1 MMSIRNISRVALV
14 LLLPLLLGW
23 STDASAAM
31 RTILKFEKAPTGGT
45 VKVEWR
51 GSEKDSWKE
60 KQPGEDVLTAVELKI
75 TATATSGKEFE
86 SLLVN
91 GKDVTNK
98 VTTTGAETVYEC
110 KATGEKGKDEGG
122 KGVMTIVVAFKTPG
136 QVNKH
141 KLTFTNPEGATVK
154 VTVDGQDKPSDS
166 EIEAG
171 KDLVISVK
179 VTDVTE
185 QVKSVQ
191 LNGTDVAKD
200 GDNWKAKMPNAAATL
215 VVTLEEKPA
224 AQSMIMLD
232 VPEGVELKIED
243 VSEAT
248 PKPVIPNQTKVMEG
262 TALEIT
268 VTKKTEG
275 KLIDKVLFD
284 NEELEEE
291 GGKYKA
297 DMEDHDVTIKV
308 TLKQDP
314 AAPKYAFTFAG
325 TADFDV
331 TAKKGAETL
340 TSPAQVAVGED
351 VTLTITLKAGVTKS
365 IKSVKVGDVVA
376 KKGTAANEWMFTMP
390 SKAAE
395 LAVELVEAAKM
406 HKVTFANGE
415 GYTIGVTNISGG
427 AQSINTGDKVAEGT
441 ELLAEITVTDP
452 KKEVKVVKANTT
464 DATKGA
470 DANHWTFTMGSEDIM
485 LTVELQNKPEPA
497 KHKLT
502 IAAVEGATV
511 TVTVDGNKVESEQEV
526 EEGKKLVVSVE
537 VTATDKEVESVKL
550 NTTLATKN
558 GETYEVEMPKAAAT
572 LTVTLKEK
580 AAPQPGE
587 GNVLTIVANGTTV
600 KVMNGTTEVKSGDKV
615 AKDVKLTVEV
625 SNIPADKEIEKVT
638 LNEVEMTLVEGKYEG
653 NMPDAAATLKV
664 VLKEKAAPQPGEG
677 NLIKVTANGATV
689 KIMAGTTEVK
699 ADTKVKAGI
708 DLVITVTAPAGK
720 VIDNVSF
727 NNTVV
732 KPEADKSYKV
742 KMSATEAT
750 LVVNLKKAAAVEDA
764 VLAGVVAYPNPMVR
778 ELVVSNLAEV
788 ENVALVNAQGVV
800 VRAVK
805 PNGASELRLAVED
818 LSAGVYMLVVERN
831 GARKA
836 IRIVK

>member
-1 MMSIRNISRVALV
+1 MSLRNISRVALV

-23 STDASAAM
+23 STDASAGM
-31 RTILKFEKAPTGGT
+31 RKKLNFVKNPDGGT
-45 VKVEWR
+45 VKVEFNSNGTWQ
-51 GSEKDSWKE
+51 EKN
-60 KQPGEDVLTAVELKI
+60 PGEDVLNGVQLKI
-75 TATATSGKEFE
+75 TATPNSGKEFE
-86 SLLVN
+86 SMLVN

-98 VTTTGAETVYEC
+98 VKTEGTASVYNC
-110 KATGEKGKDEGG
+110 YAAGESGTD
-122 KGVMTIVVAFKTPG
+122 VMNIVVAFKTPG

-179 VTDVTE
+179 VTDDTQ
-185 QVKSVQ
+185 QVKSVK
-191 LNGTDVAKD
+191 LNTTEVAKD
-200 GDNWKAKMPNAAATL
+200 GDNWKAKMPNEAATL

-232 VPEGVELKIED
+232 IPEGVELKIED

-268 VTKKTEG
+268 VTKKPEG

-291 GGKYKA
+291 GGKYKT
-297 DMEDHDVTIKV
+297 DMEAHDVTIKV

-331 TAKKGAETL
+331 TAKKGTETL
-340 TSPAQVAVGED
+340 TSPAQVAAGED

-390 SKAAE
+390 GKAAE
-395 LAVELVEAAKM
+395 LAVELVEAEKT
-406 HKVTFANGE
+406 HKVTFADGE

-441 ELLAEITVTDP
+441 ELLAEITVTNP

-470 DANHWTFTMGSEDIM
+470 DANHWTFTMGTEDIT
-485 LTVELQNKPEPA
+485 LTVELQ
-497 KHKLT
+497 
-502 IAAVEGATV
+502 
-511 TVTVDGNKVESEQEV
+511 
-526 EEGKKLVVSVE
+526 
-537 VTATDKEVESVKL
+537 DK
-550 NTTLATKN
+550 TT
-558 GETYEVEMPKAAAT
+558 
-572 LTVTLKEK
+572 
-580 AAPQPGE
+580 PQPGE
-587 GNVLTIVANGTTV
+587 GNVLTIEANGTTV
-600 KVMNGTTEVKSGDKV
+600 KVMNGATEVKSGDKV

-625 SNIPADKEIEKVT
+625 SDVPADKEIEKVT
-638 LNEVEMTLVEGKYEG
+638 LNEAEMTLVEGKYEG

-664 VLKEKAAPQPGEG
+664 VLKEKGAPQPEEG

-699 ADTKVKAGI
+699 ADTKVKAGT

>member
-1 MMSIRNISRVALV
+1 
-14 LLLPLLLGW
+14 
-23 STDASAAM
+23 M

-171 KDLVISVK
+171 KDLVISVE
-179 VTDVTE
+179 VTDNTQ
-185 QVKSVQ
+185 QVKSVK
-191 LNGTDVAKD
+191 LNTTEVAKD
-200 GDNWKAKMPNAAATL
+200 GDNWKAKMPNEAATL

-268 VTKKTEG
+268 VTKKPEG

-331 TAKKGAETL
+331 TAKKGTETL

-390 SKAAE
+390 GKAAE
-395 LAVELVEAAKM
+395 LAVELVEAEKT
-406 HKVTFANGE
+406 HKVTFADGE

-441 ELLAEITVTDP
+441 ELLAEITVTNP

-470 DANHWTFTMGSEDIM
+470 DANHWTFTMGTEDIT
-485 LTVELQNKPEPA
+485 LTVELQ
-497 KHKLT
+497 
-502 IAAVEGATV
+502 
-511 TVTVDGNKVESEQEV
+511 
-526 EEGKKLVVSVE
+526 
-537 VTATDKEVESVKL
+537 DK
-550 NTTLATKN
+550 TT
-558 GETYEVEMPKAAAT
+558 
-572 LTVTLKEK
+572 
-580 AAPQPGE
+580 PQPSE

-600 KVMNGTTEVKSGDKV
+600 KVMNGATEIKSGDKV

-638 LNEVEMTLVEGKYEG
+638 LKEVEMTLVEGKYEG

-664 VLKEKAAPQPGEG
+664 VLKEKGAPQPEEG

-732 KPEADKSYKV
+732 KPEANKSYKV

-800 VRAVK
+800 VRTVK

-818 LSAGVYMLVVERN
+818 LPAGVYMLVVERN

>member
-1 MMSIRNISRVALV
+1 MSLRNISRVALV

-23 STDASAAM
+23 STDASAGM
-31 RTILKFEKAPTGGT
+31 RKKLNFVKNPDGGT
-45 VKVEWR
+45 VKVEFNSN
-51 GSEKDSWKE
+51 GTWKE
-60 KQPGEDVLTAVELKI
+60 KNPGEDVLNGAQLKI
-75 TATATSGKEFE
+75 TATPDSGKEFE
-86 SLLVN
+86 SMQVN

-98 VTTTGAETVYEC
+98 VKTEGTASVYNC
-110 KATGEKGKDEGG
+110 YAAGESGTD
-122 KGVMTIVVAFKTPG
+122 VMNIVVAFKTPG

-179 VTDVTE
+179 VTDNTQ
-185 QVKSVQ
+185 QVKSVK
-191 LNGTDVAKD
+191 LNATEVAKD
-200 GDNWKAKMPNAAATL
+200 GDNWKAKMPNEAATL

-232 VPEGVELKIED
+232 IPEGVELKIED

-268 VTKKTEG
+268 VTKKPEG

-291 GGKYKA
+291 GGKYKT
-297 DMEDHDVTIKV
+297 DMEDHNVTVKV

-331 TAKKGAETL
+331 TAKKGTEAL

-441 ELLAEITVTDP
+441 ELLAEIAVTDP

-470 DANHWTFTMGSEDIM
+470 DANHWTFTMGTEDIT
-485 LTVELQNKPEPA
+485 LTVELQ
-497 KHKLT
+497 
-502 IAAVEGATV
+502 
-511 TVTVDGNKVESEQEV
+511 
-526 EEGKKLVVSVE
+526 
-537 VTATDKEVESVKL
+537 DK
-550 NTTLATKN
+550 TT
-558 GETYEVEMPKAAAT
+558 
-572 LTVTLKEK
+572 
-580 AAPQPGE
+580 PQPSE

-600 KVMNGTTEVKSGDKV
+600 KVMNGATEIKSGDKV

-653 NMPDAAATLKV
+653 KMPDAAATLTV
-664 VLKEKAAPQPGEG
+664 ALKEKGAPQPEEG

-699 ADTKVKAGI
+699 ADTKVKAGT

-732 KPEADKSYKV
+732 KPEANKSYEV

-831 GARKA
+831 GVRKA

>member
-1 MMSIRNISRVALV
+1 MSLRNISRVALV

-23 STDASAAM
+23 STDASAGM
-31 RTILKFEKAPTGGT
+31 RKKLNFVKNPDGGT
-45 VKVEWR
+45 VKVEFNSNGTWQ
-51 GSEKDSWKE
+51 EKN
-60 KQPGEDVLTAVELKI
+60 PGEDVLNGVQLKI
-75 TATATSGKEFE
+75 TATPNSGKEFE
-86 SLLVN
+86 SMLVN

-98 VTTTGAETVYEC
+98 VKTEGTASVYNC
-110 KATGEKGKDEGG
+110 YAAGESGTD
-122 KGVMTIVVAFKTPG
+122 VMNIVVAFKTPG

-179 VTDVTE
+179 VTDDTQ
-185 QVKSVQ
+185 QVKSVK
-191 LNGTDVAKD
+191 LNTTEVAKD
-200 GDNWKAKMPNAAATL
+200 GDNWKAKMPNEAAML

-232 VPEGVELKIED
+232 IPEGVELKIED

-268 VTKKTEG
+268 VTKKPEG

-291 GGKYKA
+291 GGKYKT
-297 DMEDHDVTIKV
+297 DMEAHDVTIKV

-331 TAKKGAETL
+331 TAKKGTETL
-340 TSPAQVAVGED
+340 TSPAQVAAGED

-390 SKAAE
+390 GKAAE
-395 LAVELVEAAKM
+395 LAVELVEAEKT
-406 HKVTFANGE
+406 HKVTFADGE

-441 ELLAEITVTDP
+441 ELLAEITVTNP

-470 DANHWTFTMGSEDIM
+470 DANHWTFTMGTEDIT
-485 LTVELQNKPEPA
+485 LTVELQ
-497 KHKLT
+497 
-502 IAAVEGATV
+502 
-511 TVTVDGNKVESEQEV
+511 
-526 EEGKKLVVSVE
+526 
-537 VTATDKEVESVKL
+537 DK
-550 NTTLATKN
+550 TT
-558 GETYEVEMPKAAAT
+558 
-572 LTVTLKEK
+572 
-580 AAPQPGE
+580 PQPSE
-587 GNVLTIVANGTTV
+587 GNVLTIEANGTTV
-600 KVMNGTTEVKSGDKV
+600 KVMNGATEVKSGDKV
-615 AKDVKLTVEV
+615 AKDVKLMVEV

-664 VLKEKAAPQPGEG
+664 VLKEKGAPQPEEG

-699 ADTKVKAGI
+699 ADTKVKAGT

-750 LVVNLKKAAAVEDA
+750 LVVNLKKATAVEDA

-800 VRAVK
+800 VRTVK

-818 LSAGVYMLVVERN
+818 LPAGVYMLVVERS

>member
-1 MMSIRNISRVALV
+1 MSLRNISRVALV

-23 STDASAAM
+23 STDASAGM
-31 RTILKFEKAPTGGT
+31 RKKLNFVKNPDGGT
-45 VKVEWR
+45 VKVEFNSNGTWQ
-51 GSEKDSWKE
+51 EKN
-60 KQPGEDVLTAVELKI
+60 PGEDVLNGVQLKI
-75 TATATSGKEFE
+75 TATPNSGKEFE
-86 SLLVN
+86 SMLVN

-98 VTTTGAETVYEC
+98 VKTEGTASVYNC
-110 KATGEKGKDEGG
+110 YAAGESGTD
-122 KGVMTIVVAFKTPG
+122 VMNIVVAFKTPG

-141 KLTFTNPEGATVK
+141 KLTFTSPEGATVK

-171 KDLVISVK
+171 KDLVISVE
-179 VTDVTE
+179 VTDDTQ
-185 QVKSVQ
+185 QVKSVK
-191 LNGTDVAKD
+191 LNTTEVAKD
-200 GDNWKAKMPNAAATL
+200 GDNWKAKMPNEAATL

-268 VTKKTEG
+268 VTKKPEG

-291 GGKYKA
+291 GGKYKT
-297 DMEDHDVTIKV
+297 DMEAHDVTIKV

-331 TAKKGAETL
+331 TAKKGTEIL
-340 TSPAQVAVGED
+340 TSPAQVAAGED

-390 SKAAE
+390 GKAAE
-395 LAVELVEAAKM
+395 LAVELVEAEKT
-406 HKVTFANGE
+406 HKVTFADGE

-441 ELLAEITVTDP
+441 ELLAEITVTNP
-452 KKEVKVVKANTT
+452 NKEVKVVKANTI

-470 DANHWTFTMGSEDIM
+470 DANHWTFTMGTEDIT
-485 LTVELQNKPEPA
+485 LTVELQ
-497 KHKLT
+497 
-502 IAAVEGATV
+502 
-511 TVTVDGNKVESEQEV
+511 
-526 EEGKKLVVSVE
+526 
-537 VTATDKEVESVKL
+537 DK
-550 NTTLATKN
+550 TT
-558 GETYEVEMPKAAAT
+558 
-572 LTVTLKEK
+572 
-580 AAPQPGE
+580 PQPGE
-587 GNVLTIVANGTTV
+587 GNVLTIEANGTTV

-615 AKDVKLTVEV
+615 AKDAKLMVEV

-653 NMPDAAATLKV
+653 KMPDAAATLKV
-664 VLKEKAAPQPGEG
+664 VLKEKGAPQPEEG

-699 ADTKVKAGI
+699 ADTKVKAGT

-800 VRAVK
+800 VRTVK

>member
-14 LLLPLLLGW
+14 LLLPILLGW

-45 VKVEWR
+45 VKVEFNSN
-51 GSEKDSWKE
+51 GTWKE
-60 KQPGEDVLTAVELKI
+60 KNPGEDVLNGAQLKI
-75 TATATSGKEFE
+75 TATPDSGKEFE
-86 SLLVN
+86 SMQVN

-98 VTTTGAETVYEC
+98 VKTEGTASVYNC
-110 KATGEKGKDEGG
+110 YAAGESGTD
-122 KGVMTIVVAFKTPG
+122 VMNIVVAFKTPG

-179 VTDVTE
+179 VTDETQ
-185 QVKSVQ
+185 QVKSVK
-191 LNGTDVAKD
+191 LNTTEVAKD

-215 VVTLEEKPA
+215 VVTLEDKPA

-232 VPEGVELKIED
+232 IPEGVELKIED

-268 VTKKTEG
+268 VTKKPEG

-291 GGKYKA
+291 GGKYKT
-297 DMEDHDVTIKV
+297 DMEDHNVTIKV
-308 TLKQDP
+308 TLKQNP

-331 TAKKGAETL
+331 TAKKGTEAL

-351 VTLTITLKAGVTKS
+351 VTLTITLKVGVTKS

-390 SKAAE
+390 GKAAE
-395 LAVELVEAAKM
+395 LAVELVEAEKT
-406 HKVTFANGE
+406 HKVIFANGE
-415 GYTIGVTNISGG
+415 DYTIGVTNISGG

-464 DATKGA
+464 DATKGV
-470 DANHWTFTMGSEDIM
+470 DANHWTFTMGTEDIT
-485 LTVELQNKPEPA
+485 LTVELQ
-497 KHKLT
+497 
-502 IAAVEGATV
+502 
-511 TVTVDGNKVESEQEV
+511 
-526 EEGKKLVVSVE
+526 
-537 VTATDKEVESVKL
+537 DK
-550 NTTLATKN
+550 T
-558 GETYEVEMPKAAAT
+558 
-572 LTVTLKEK
+572 
-580 AAPQPGE
+580 APQPGE
-587 GNVLTIVANGTTV
+587 GNVLTIEANGTTV

-664 VLKEKAAPQPGEG
+664 VLKEKGAPQPGEG

-699 ADTKVKAGI
+699 ADTKVKAGT

-732 KPEADKSYKV
+732 KPEANKSYKV

-831 GARKA
+831 GVRKA

>member
-1 MMSIRNISRVALV
+1 MSLRNISRVALV

-23 STDASAAM
+23 STDASAGM
-31 RTILKFEKAPTGGT
+31 RKKLNFVKNPDGGT
-45 VKVEWR
+45 VKVEFNSN
-51 GSEKDSWKE
+51 GTWKE
-60 KQPGEDVLTAVELKI
+60 KNPGEDVLNGAQLKI
-75 TATATSGKEFE
+75 TATPDSGKEFE
-86 SLLVN
+86 SMQVN

-98 VTTTGAETVYEC
+98 VKTEGTASVYNC
-110 KATGEKGKDEGG
+110 YAAGESGTD
-122 KGVMTIVVAFKTPG
+122 VMNIVVAFKTPG

-179 VTDVTE
+179 VTDNTQ
-185 QVKSVQ
+185 QVKSVK
-191 LNGTDVAKD
+191 LNTTEVAKD
-200 GDNWKAKMPNAAATL
+200 GDNWKAKMPNEAATL

-232 VPEGVELKIED
+232 IPEGVELKIED

-268 VTKKTEG
+268 VTKKPEG

-331 TAKKGAETL
+331 TAKKGTETL

-351 VTLTITLKAGVTKS
+351 VTLTITLKVGVTKS

-390 SKAAE
+390 GKAAE
-395 LAVELVEAAKM
+395 LAVELVEAEK
-406 HKVTFANGE
+406 KVIFANGE
-415 GYTIGVTNISGG
+415 DYTIGVTNISGG
-427 AQSINTGDKVAEGT
+427 AQSINTGEKVAEGT
-441 ELLAEITVTDP
+441 ELLAEITVTNP

-470 DANHWTFTMGSEDIM
+470 DANHWTFTMGTEDIT
-485 LTVELQNKPEPA
+485 LTVELQ
-497 KHKLT
+497 
-502 IAAVEGATV
+502 
-511 TVTVDGNKVESEQEV
+511 
-526 EEGKKLVVSVE
+526 
-537 VTATDKEVESVKL
+537 DK
-550 NTTLATKN
+550 TT
-558 GETYEVEMPKAAAT
+558 
-572 LTVTLKEK
+572 
-580 AAPQPGE
+580 PQPSE

-600 KVMNGTTEVKSGDKV
+600 KVMNGATEIKSGDKV

-664 VLKEKAAPQPGEG
+664 VLKEKGAPQPEEG

-732 KPEADKSYKV
+732 KPEANKSYKV

-800 VRAVK
+800 VRTVK

-818 LSAGVYMLVVERN
+818 LPAGVYMLVVERN

>member
-171 KDLVISVK
+171 KDLVISVE
-179 VTDVTE
+179 VTDNTQ
-185 QVKSVQ
+185 QVKSVK
-191 LNGTDVAKD
+191 LNTTEVAKD
-200 GDNWKAKMPNAAATL
+200 GDNWKAKMPNEAATL

-268 VTKKTEG
+268 VTKKPEG

-331 TAKKGAETL
+331 TAKKGTETL

-390 SKAAE
+390 GKAAE
-395 LAVELVEAAKM
+395 LAVELVEAEKT
-406 HKVTFANGE
+406 HKVTFADGE
-415 GYTIGVTNISGG
+415 GYTIGVANISGG

-441 ELLAEITVTDP
+441 ELLAEITVTNP

-470 DANHWTFTMGSEDIM
+470 DANHWTFTMGTEDIT
-485 LTVELQNKPEPA
+485 LTVELQ
-497 KHKLT
+497 
-502 IAAVEGATV
+502 
-511 TVTVDGNKVESEQEV
+511 
-526 EEGKKLVVSVE
+526 
-537 VTATDKEVESVKL
+537 DK
-550 NTTLATKN
+550 TT
-558 GETYEVEMPKAAAT
+558 
-572 LTVTLKEK
+572 
-580 AAPQPGE
+580 PQPSE

-600 KVMNGTTEVKSGDKV
+600 KVMNGATEIKSGDKV

-664 VLKEKAAPQPGEG
+664 VLKEKGAPQPEEG

-699 ADTKVKAGI
+699 ADTKVKAGT

-732 KPEADKSYKV
+732 KPEANKSYKV

-800 VRAVK
+800 VRTVK

-818 LSAGVYMLVVERN
+818 LPAGVYMLVVERN

>member
-1 MMSIRNISRVALV
+1 MSLRNISRVALV

-23 STDASAAM
+23 STDASAGM
-31 RTILKFEKAPTGGT
+31 RKKLNFVKNPDGGT
-45 VKVEWR
+45 VKVEFNSNGTWQ
-51 GSEKDSWKE
+51 EKN
-60 KQPGEDVLTAVELKI
+60 PGEDVLNGVQLKI
-75 TATATSGKEFE
+75 TATPNSGKEFE
-86 SLLVN
+86 SMLVN

-98 VTTTGAETVYEC
+98 VKTEGTASVYNC
-110 KATGEKGKDEGG
+110 YAAGESGTD
-122 KGVMTIVVAFKTPG
+122 VMNIVVAFKTPG

-179 VTDVTE
+179 VTDDTQ
-185 QVKSVQ
+185 QVKSVK
-191 LNGTDVAKD
+191 LNTTEVAKD
-200 GDNWKAKMPNAAATL
+200 GDNWKAKMPNEAAML

-232 VPEGVELKIED
+232 IPEGVELKIED

-268 VTKKTEG
+268 VTKKPEG

-291 GGKYKA
+291 GGKYKT
-297 DMEDHDVTIKV
+297 DMEAHDVTIKV

-331 TAKKGAETL
+331 TAKKGTEIL
-340 TSPAQVAVGED
+340 TSPAQVAAGED

-390 SKAAE
+390 GKAAE
-395 LAVELVEAAKM
+395 LAVELVEAEKT
-406 HKVTFANGE
+406 HKVTFADGE

-441 ELLAEITVTDP
+441 ELLAEITVTNP
-452 KKEVKVVKANTT
+452 NKEVKVVKANTI

-470 DANHWTFTMGSEDIM
+470 DANHWTFTMGTEDIT
-485 LTVELQNKPEPA
+485 LTVELQ
-497 KHKLT
+497 
-502 IAAVEGATV
+502 
-511 TVTVDGNKVESEQEV
+511 
-526 EEGKKLVVSVE
+526 
-537 VTATDKEVESVKL
+537 DK
-550 NTTLATKN
+550 TT
-558 GETYEVEMPKAAAT
+558 
-572 LTVTLKEK
+572 
-580 AAPQPGE
+580 PQPGE

-600 KVMNGTTEVKSGDKV
+600 KVMNGATEIKSGDKV

-653 NMPDAAATLKV
+653 KMPDAAATLTV
-664 VLKEKAAPQPGEG
+664 ALKEKGAPQPEEG

-699 ADTKVKAGI
+699 ADTKVKAGT

-732 KPEADKSYKV
+732 KPEANKSYKV

-778 ELVVSNLAEV
+778 ELVVTNLAEV

-818 LSAGVYMLVVERN
+818 LPAGVYMLVVERS

>member
-171 KDLVISVK
+171 KDLVISVE
-179 VTDVTE
+179 VTDNTQ
-185 QVKSVQ
+185 QVKSVK
-191 LNGTDVAKD
+191 LNTTEVAKD
-200 GDNWKAKMPNAAATL
+200 GDNWKAKMPNEAATL

-268 VTKKTEG
+268 VTKKPEG

-331 TAKKGAETL
+331 TAKKGTETL

-390 SKAAE
+390 GKAAE

-441 ELLAEITVTDP
+441 ELLAEITVTDR

-470 DANHWTFTMGSEDIM
+470 DANHWTFTMGTEDIT
-485 LTVELQNKPEPA
+485 LTVELQ
-497 KHKLT
+497 
-502 IAAVEGATV
+502 
-511 TVTVDGNKVESEQEV
+511 
-526 EEGKKLVVSVE
+526 
-537 VTATDKEVESVKL
+537 DK
-550 NTTLATKN
+550 TT
-558 GETYEVEMPKAAAT
+558 
-572 LTVTLKEK
+572 
-580 AAPQPGE
+580 PQPGE

-600 KVMNGTTEVKSGDKV
+600 KVMNGATEVKSGDKV
-615 AKDVKLTVEV
+615 AKEAKLTVEV
-625 SNIPADKEIEKVT
+625 SNVPADKEIEKVT

-664 VLKEKAAPQPGEG
+664 VLKEKGAPQPEEG

-732 KPEADKSYKV
+732 KPEANKSYKV

-778 ELVVSNLAEV
+778 ELVVTNLAEV

-800 VRAVK
+800 VRTVK

-831 GARKA
+831 GVRKA

>member
-171 KDLVISVK
+171 KDLVISVE
-179 VTDVTE
+179 VTDNTQ
-185 QVKSVQ
+185 QVKSVK
-191 LNGTDVAKD
+191 LNTTEVAKD
-200 GDNWKAKMPNAAATL
+200 GDNWKAKMPNEAATL

-268 VTKKTEG
+268 VTKKPEG

-331 TAKKGAETL
+331 TAKKGTETL
-340 TSPAQVAVGED
+340 TSPAQVAAGED

-390 SKAAE
+390 GKAAE
-395 LAVELVEAAKM
+395 LAVELVEAEKT
-406 HKVTFANGE
+406 HKVTFADGE

-441 ELLAEITVTDP
+441 ELLAEITVTNP

-470 DANHWTFTMGSEDIM
+470 DANHWTFTMGTEDIT
-485 LTVELQNKPEPA
+485 LTVELQ
-497 KHKLT
+497 
-502 IAAVEGATV
+502 
-511 TVTVDGNKVESEQEV
+511 
-526 EEGKKLVVSVE
+526 
-537 VTATDKEVESVKL
+537 DK
-550 NTTLATKN
+550 TT
-558 GETYEVEMPKAAAT
+558 
-572 LTVTLKEK
+572 
-580 AAPQPGE
+580 PQPSE

-600 KVMNGTTEVKSGDKV
+600 KVMNGATEIKSGDKV

-664 VLKEKAAPQPGEG
+664 VLKEKGAPQPEEG

-732 KPEADKSYKV
+732 KPEANKSYKV

-800 VRAVK
+800 VRTVK

-818 LSAGVYMLVVERN
+818 LPAGVYMLVVERN

>member
-122 KGVMTIVVAFKTPG
+122 KGVMTIVVAFKAPG

-171 KDLVISVK
+171 KDLVISVE
-179 VTDVTE
+179 VTDNTQ
-185 QVKSVQ
+185 QVKSVK
-191 LNGTDVAKD
+191 LNTTEVAKD
-200 GDNWKAKMPNAAATL
+200 GDNWKAKMPNEAATL

-331 TAKKGAETL
+331 TAKKGTETL

-390 SKAAE
+390 GKAAE
-395 LAVELVEAAKM
+395 LAVELVEAEKT
-406 HKVTFANGE
+406 HKVTFADGE

-441 ELLAEITVTDP
+441 ELLAEITVTNP

-470 DANHWTFTMGSEDIM
+470 DANHWTFTMGTEDIT
-485 LTVELQNKPEPA
+485 LTVELQ
-497 KHKLT
+497 
-502 IAAVEGATV
+502 
-511 TVTVDGNKVESEQEV
+511 
-526 EEGKKLVVSVE
+526 
-537 VTATDKEVESVKL
+537 DK
-550 NTTLATKN
+550 TT
-558 GETYEVEMPKAAAT
+558 
-572 LTVTLKEK
+572 
-580 AAPQPGE
+580 PQPSE

-600 KVMNGTTEVKSGDKV
+600 KVMNGATEIKSGDKV

-664 VLKEKAAPQPGEG
+664 VLKEKGAPQPEEG

-699 ADTKVKAGI
+699 ADTKVKAGT

-800 VRAVK
+800 VRTVK

-831 GARKA
+831 GVRKA

>member
-1 MMSIRNISRVALV
+1 MSLRNISRVALV

-23 STDASAAM
+23 STDVSAGM
-31 RTILKFEKAPTGGT
+31 RKKLNFVKNPDGGT
-45 VKVEWR
+45 VKVEFNSN
-51 GSEKDSWKE
+51 GTWKE
-60 KQPGEDVLTAVELKI
+60 KNPGEDVLNGAQLKI
-75 TATATSGKEFE
+75 TATPDSGKEFE
-86 SLLVN
+86 SMQVN

-98 VTTTGAETVYEC
+98 VKTEGTASVYNC
-110 KATGEKGKDEGG
+110 YAAGESGTD
-122 KGVMTIVVAFKTPG
+122 VMNIVVAFKTPG

-141 KLTFTNPEGATVK
+141 KLTFINPEGATVK

-171 KDLVISVK
+171 KDLVISVE
-179 VTDVTE
+179 VTDNTQ
-185 QVKSVQ
+185 QVKSVK
-191 LNGTDVAKD
+191 LNTTEVAKD
-200 GDNWKAKMPNAAATL
+200 GDNWKAKMPNEAATL

-232 VPEGVELKIED
+232 IPEGVELKIED

-268 VTKKTEG
+268 VTKKPEG

-291 GGKYKA
+291 GGKYKT
-297 DMEDHDVTIKV
+297 DMEAHDVTIKV
-308 TLKQDP
+308 TLEQDP

-331 TAKKGAETL
+331 TAKKGTETL
-340 TSPAQVAVGED
+340 TSPAQVAAGED

-390 SKAAE
+390 GKAAE
-395 LAVELVEAAKM
+395 LAVELVEAEKT
-406 HKVTFANGE
+406 HKVTFADGE

-441 ELLAEITVTDP
+441 ELLAEITVTNP

-470 DANHWTFTMGSEDIM
+470 DANHWTFTMGTEDIT
-485 LTVELQNKPEPA
+485 LTVELQ
-497 KHKLT
+497 
-502 IAAVEGATV
+502 
-511 TVTVDGNKVESEQEV
+511 
-526 EEGKKLVVSVE
+526 
-537 VTATDKEVESVKL
+537 DK
-550 NTTLATKN
+550 TT
-558 GETYEVEMPKAAAT
+558 
-572 LTVTLKEK
+572 
-580 AAPQPGE
+580 PQPGE
-587 GNVLTIVANGTTV
+587 GNVLTIEANGTTV
-600 KVMNGTTEVKSGDKV
+600 KVMNGATEVKSGDKV

-625 SNIPADKEIEKVT
+625 SDVPADKEIEKVT
-638 LNEVEMTLVEGKYEG
+638 LNEAEMTLVEGKYEG

-664 VLKEKAAPQPGEG
+664 VLKEKGAPQPEEG

-699 ADTKVKAGI
+699 ADTKVKAGT

>member
-1 MMSIRNISRVALV
+1 
-14 LLLPLLLGW
+14 
-23 STDASAAM
+23 M

-171 KDLVISVK
+171 KDLVISVE
-179 VTDVTE
+179 VTDNTQ
-185 QVKSVQ
+185 QVKSVK
-191 LNGTDVAKD
+191 LNTTEVAKD
-200 GDNWKAKMPNAAATL
+200 GDNWKAKMPNEAATL

-268 VTKKTEG
+268 VTKKPEG

-291 GGKYKA
+291 GGKYKT
-297 DMEDHDVTIKV
+297 DMEAHDVTIKV

-331 TAKKGAETL
+331 TAKKGTETL
-340 TSPAQVAVGED
+340 TSPAQVAAGED

-390 SKAAE
+390 GKAAE
-395 LAVELVEAAKM
+395 LAVELVEAEKT
-406 HKVTFANGE
+406 HKVTFADGE

-441 ELLAEITVTDP
+441 ELLAEITVTNP

-470 DANHWTFTMGSEDIM
+470 DANHWTFTMGTEDIT
-485 LTVELQNKPEPA
+485 LTVELQ
-497 KHKLT
+497 
-502 IAAVEGATV
+502 
-511 TVTVDGNKVESEQEV
+511 
-526 EEGKKLVVSVE
+526 
-537 VTATDKEVESVKL
+537 DK
-550 NTTLATKN
+550 TT
-558 GETYEVEMPKAAAT
+558 
-572 LTVTLKEK
+572 
-580 AAPQPGE
+580 PQPSE

-600 KVMNGTTEVKSGDKV
+600 KVMNGATEIKSGDKV

-653 NMPDAAATLKV
+653 KMPDAAATLTV
-664 VLKEKAAPQPGEG
+664 ALKEKGAPQPEEG

-699 ADTKVKAGI
+699 ADTKVKAGT

-732 KPEADKSYKV
+732 KPEANKSYKV

-778 ELVVSNLAEV
+778 ELVVTNLAEV

-800 VRAVK
+800 VRTVK

-831 GARKA
+831 GVRKA

>member
-1 MMSIRNISRVALV
+1 MSLRNISRVALV

-23 STDASAAM
+23 STDASAGM
-31 RTILKFEKAPTGGT
+31 RKKLNFVKNPDGGT
-45 VKVEWR
+45 VKVEFNSN
-51 GSEKDSWKE
+51 GTWKE
-60 KQPGEDVLTAVELKI
+60 KNPGEDVLNGAQLKI
-75 TATATSGKEFE
+75 TATPDSGKEFE
-86 SLLVN
+86 SMQVN

-98 VTTTGAETVYEC
+98 VKTEGTASVYNC
-110 KATGEKGKDEGG
+110 YAVGESGTD
-122 KGVMTIVVAFKTPG
+122 VMNIVVAFKTPG

-171 KDLVISVK
+171 KELVISVK
-179 VTDVTE
+179 VTDNTQ
-185 QVKSVQ
+185 QVKSVK
-191 LNGTDVAKD
+191 LNTTEVAKD
-200 GDNWKAKMPNAAATL
+200 GDNWKAKMPNEAATL

-232 VPEGVELKIED
+232 IPEGVELKIED

-268 VTKKTEG
+268 VTKKPEG

-331 TAKKGAETL
+331 TAKKGTETL

-351 VTLTITLKAGVTKS
+351 VTLTITLKVGVTKS

-390 SKAAE
+390 GKAAE
-395 LAVELVEAAKM
+395 LAVELVEAEKT
-406 HKVTFANGE
+406 HKVIFANGE
-415 GYTIGVTNISGG
+415 DYTIGVTNISGG
-427 AQSINTGDKVAEGT
+427 AQSINTGEKVAEGT
-441 ELLAEITVTDP
+441 ELLAEITVTNP

-470 DANHWTFTMGSEDIM
+470 DANHWTFTMGTEDIT
-485 LTVELQNKPEPA
+485 LTVELQ
-497 KHKLT
+497 
-502 IAAVEGATV
+502 
-511 TVTVDGNKVESEQEV
+511 
-526 EEGKKLVVSVE
+526 
-537 VTATDKEVESVKL
+537 DK
-550 NTTLATKN
+550 T
-558 GETYEVEMPKAAAT
+558 
-572 LTVTLKEK
+572 
-580 AAPQPGE
+580 APQPGE
-587 GNVLTIVANGTTV
+587 GNVLTIEANGTTV

-664 VLKEKAAPQPGEG
+664 VLKEKGAPQPGEG

-699 ADTKVKAGI
+699 ADTKVKAGT

-800 VRAVK
+800 VRTVK

-831 GARKA
+831 GVRKA

>member
-171 KDLVISVK
+171 KDLVISVE
-179 VTDVTE
+179 VTDNTQ
-185 QVKSVQ
+185 QVKSVK
-191 LNGTDVAKD
+191 LNTTEVAKD
-200 GDNWKAKMPNAAATL
+200 GDNWKAKMPNEAATL

-268 VTKKTEG
+268 VTKKPEG

-331 TAKKGAETL
+331 TAKKGTETL

-390 SKAAE
+390 GKAAE
-395 LAVELVEAAKM
+395 LAVELVEAEKT
-406 HKVTFANGE
+406 HKVTFADGE

-441 ELLAEITVTDP
+441 ELLAEITVTNP

-470 DANHWTFTMGSEDIM
+470 DANHWTFTMGTEDIT
-485 LTVELQNKPEPA
+485 LTVELQ
-497 KHKLT
+497 
-502 IAAVEGATV
+502 
-511 TVTVDGNKVESEQEV
+511 
-526 EEGKKLVVSVE
+526 
-537 VTATDKEVESVKL
+537 DK
-550 NTTLATKN
+550 T
-558 GETYEVEMPKAAAT
+558 
-572 LTVTLKEK
+572 
-580 AAPQPGE
+580 APQPGE
-587 GNVLTIVANGTTV
+587 GNVLTIEANGTTV

-664 VLKEKAAPQPGEG
+664 VLKEKGAPQPGEG

-699 ADTKVKAGI
+699 ADTKVKAGT

-732 KPEADKSYKV
+732 KPEANKSYKV

-750 LVVNLKKAAAVEDA
+750 LVVNLKKATAVEDA

-778 ELVVSNLAEV
+778 ELVVTNLAEV

-800 VRAVK
+800 VRTVK

-818 LSAGVYMLVVERN
+818 LSAGVYMLVVECS

>member
-1 MMSIRNISRVALV
+1 MMSLRNISRVALV

-23 STDASAAM
+23 STDASAGM
-31 RTILKFEKAPTGGT
+31 RKKLNFVKNPDGGT
-45 VKVEWR
+45 VKVEFNSN
-51 GSEKDSWKE
+51 GTWKE
-60 KQPGEDVLTAVELKI
+60 KNPGEDVLNGAQLKI
-75 TATATSGKEFE
+75 TATPDSGKEFE
-86 SLLVN
+86 SMQVN

-98 VTTTGAETVYEC
+98 VKTEGTASVYNC
-110 KATGEKGKDEGG
+110 YAAGESGTD
-122 KGVMTIVVAFKTPG
+122 VMNIVVAFKTPG

-171 KDLVISVK
+171 KDLVISVE
-179 VTDVTE
+179 VTDDTQ
-185 QVKSVQ
+185 QVKSVK
-191 LNGTDVAKD
+191 LNTTEVAKD
-200 GDNWKAKMPNAAATL
+200 GDNWKAKMPNEAATL

-268 VTKKTEG
+268 VTKKPEG

-291 GGKYKA
+291 GGKYKT
-297 DMEDHDVTIKV
+297 DMEAHDVTIKV

-331 TAKKGAETL
+331 TAKKGTEIL
-340 TSPAQVAVGED
+340 TSPAQVAAGED

-390 SKAAE
+390 GKAAE
-395 LAVELVEAAKM
+395 LAVELVEAEKT
-406 HKVTFANGE
+406 HKVTFADGE

-441 ELLAEITVTDP
+441 ELLAEITVTNP

-470 DANHWTFTMGSEDIM
+470 DANHWTFTMGTEDIT
-485 LTVELQNKPEPA
+485 LTVELQ
-497 KHKLT
+497 
-502 IAAVEGATV
+502 
-511 TVTVDGNKVESEQEV
+511 
-526 EEGKKLVVSVE
+526 
-537 VTATDKEVESVKL
+537 DK
-550 NTTLATKN
+550 TT
-558 GETYEVEMPKAAAT
+558 
-572 LTVTLKEK
+572 
-580 AAPQPGE
+580 PQPSE

-600 KVMNGTTEVKSGDKV
+600 KVMNGATEIKSGDKV

-653 NMPDAAATLKV
+653 KMPDAAATLTV
-664 VLKEKAAPQPGEG
+664 ALKEKGAPQPEEG

-699 ADTKVKAGI
+699 ADTKVKAGT

-732 KPEADKSYKV
+732 KPEANKSYKV

-778 ELVVSNLAEV
+778 ELVVTNLAEV

-818 LSAGVYMLVVERN
+818 LPAGVYMLVVERS

>member
-1 MMSIRNISRVALV
+1 
-14 LLLPLLLGW
+14 
-23 STDASAAM
+23 M

-179 VTDVTE
+179 VTDDTQ
-185 QVKSVQ
+185 QVKSVK
-191 LNGTDVAKD
+191 LNTTEVAKD
-200 GDNWKAKMPNAAATL
+200 GDNWKAKMPNEAATL

-268 VTKKTEG
+268 VTKKPEG

-291 GGKYKA
+291 GGKYKT
-297 DMEDHDVTIKV
+297 DMEAHDVTIKV

-331 TAKKGAETL
+331 TAKKGTETL

-390 SKAAE
+390 GKAAE
-395 LAVELVEAAKM
+395 LAVELVEAEKT
-406 HKVTFANGE
+406 HKVTFADGE

-427 AQSINTGDKVAEGT
+427 AQSISTGDEVAEGT

-470 DANHWTFTMGSEDIM
+470 DANHWTFTMGTEDIT
-485 LTVELQNKPEPA
+485 LTVELQ
-497 KHKLT
+497 
-502 IAAVEGATV
+502 
-511 TVTVDGNKVESEQEV
+511 
-526 EEGKKLVVSVE
+526 
-537 VTATDKEVESVKL
+537 DK
-550 NTTLATKN
+550 TT
-558 GETYEVEMPKAAAT
+558 
-572 LTVTLKEK
+572 
-580 AAPQPGE
+580 PQPGE
-587 GNVLTIVANGTTV
+587 GNVLTIEANGTTV
-600 KVMNGTTEVKSGDKV
+600 KVMNGTTEVKSGNKV
-615 AKDVKLTVEV
+615 AKDVKLMVEV

-653 NMPDAAATLKV
+653 KMPDAAATLKV
-664 VLKEKAAPQPGEG
+664 VLKEKGAPQPEEG

-699 ADTKVKAGI
+699 ADTKVKAGT

-742 KMSATEAT
+742 KMSAAEAT

-764 VLAGVVAYPNPMVR
+764 VLADRTLTELMGEDVAPRKVFLEENAKY
-778 ELVVSNLAEV
+778 VSNL
-788 ENVALVNAQGVV
+788 
-800 VRAVK
+800 
-805 PNGASELRLAVED
+805 D
-818 LSAGVYMLVVERN
+818 
-831 GARKA
+831 
-836 IRIVK
+836 I

>member
-171 KDLVISVK
+171 KDLVISVE
-179 VTDVTE
+179 VTDNTQ
-185 QVKSVQ
+185 QVKSVK
-191 LNGTDVAKD
+191 LNTTEVAKD
-200 GDNWKAKMPNAAATL
+200 GDNWKAKMPNEAATL

-268 VTKKTEG
+268 VTKKPEG

-331 TAKKGAETL
+331 TAKKGTETL

-390 SKAAE
+390 GKAAE
-395 LAVELVEAAKM
+395 LTVELVEAEKT
-406 HKVTFANGE
+406 HKVTFADGE

-441 ELLAEITVTDP
+441 ELLAEITVTNP

-470 DANHWTFTMGSEDIM
+470 DANHWTFTMGTEDIT
-485 LTVELQNKPEPA
+485 LTVELQ
-497 KHKLT
+497 
-502 IAAVEGATV
+502 
-511 TVTVDGNKVESEQEV
+511 
-526 EEGKKLVVSVE
+526 
-537 VTATDKEVESVKL
+537 DK
-550 NTTLATKN
+550 TT
-558 GETYEVEMPKAAAT
+558 
-572 LTVTLKEK
+572 
-580 AAPQPGE
+580 PQPSE
-587 GNVLTIVANGTTV
+587 GNVLTIEANGTTV
-600 KVMNGTTEVKSGDKV
+600 KVMNGATEIKSGDKV

-664 VLKEKAAPQPGEG
+664 VLKEKGAPQPEEG

-699 ADTKVKAGI
+699 ADTKVKAGT

-732 KPEADKSYKV
+732 KPEANKSYKV

-778 ELVVSNLAEV
+778 ELVVTNLAEV

-800 VRAVK
+800 VRTVK

>member
-1 MMSIRNISRVALV
+1 MSLRNISRVALV

-23 STDASAAM
+23 STDASAGM
-31 RTILKFEKAPTGGT
+31 RKKLNFVKNPDGGT
-45 VKVEWR
+45 VKVEFNSNGTWQ
-51 GSEKDSWKE
+51 EKN
-60 KQPGEDVLTAVELKI
+60 PGEDVLNGVQLKI
-75 TATATSGKEFE
+75 TATPNSGKEFE
-86 SLLVN
+86 SMLVN

-98 VTTTGAETVYEC
+98 VKTEGTASVYNC
-110 KATGEKGKDEGG
+110 YAAGESGTD
-122 KGVMTIVVAFKTPG
+122 VMNIVVAFKTPG

-179 VTDVTE
+179 VTDDTQ
-185 QVKSVQ
+185 QVKSVK
-191 LNGTDVAKD
+191 LNTTEVAKD
-200 GDNWKAKMPNAAATL
+200 GDNWKAKMPNEAAML

-232 VPEGVELKIED
+232 IPEGVELKIED

-268 VTKKTEG
+268 VTKKPEG

-291 GGKYKA
+291 GGKYKT
-297 DMEDHDVTIKV
+297 DMEAHDVTIKV

-331 TAKKGAETL
+331 TAKKGTETL
-340 TSPAQVAVGED
+340 TSPAQVAAGED

-390 SKAAE
+390 GKAAE
-395 LAVELVEAAKM
+395 LAVELVEAEKT
-406 HKVTFANGE
+406 HKVTFADGE

-441 ELLAEITVTDP
+441 ELLAEITVTNP

-470 DANHWTFTMGSEDIM
+470 DANHWTFTMGTEDIT
-485 LTVELQNKPEPA
+485 LTVELQ
-497 KHKLT
+497 
-502 IAAVEGATV
+502 
-511 TVTVDGNKVESEQEV
+511 
-526 EEGKKLVVSVE
+526 
-537 VTATDKEVESVKL
+537 DK
-550 NTTLATKN
+550 TT
-558 GETYEVEMPKAAAT
+558 
-572 LTVTLKEK
+572 
-580 AAPQPGE
+580 PQPSE
-587 GNVLTIVANGTTV
+587 GNVLTIEANGTTV
-600 KVMNGTTEVKSGDKV
+600 KVMNGATEVKSGDKV

-625 SNIPADKEIEKVT
+625 SDVPADKEIEKVT
-638 LNEVEMTLVEGKYEG
+638 LNEAEMTLVEGKYEG

-664 VLKEKAAPQPGEG
+664 VLKEKGAPQPEEG

-699 ADTKVKAGI
+699 ADTKVKAGT

-800 VRAVK
+800 VRTVK

-831 GARKA
+831 GVRKA

>member
-171 KDLVISVK
+171 KDLVISVE
-179 VTDVTE
+179 VTDNTQ
-185 QVKSVQ
+185 QVKSVK
-191 LNGTDVAKD
+191 LNTTEVAKD
-200 GDNWKAKMPNAAATL
+200 GDNWKAKMPNEAATL

-268 VTKKTEG
+268 VTKKPEG

-331 TAKKGAETL
+331 TAKKGTETL

-390 SKAAE
+390 GKAAE
-395 LAVELVEAAKM
+395 LAVELVEAEKT
-406 HKVTFANGE
+406 HKVTFADGE

-441 ELLAEITVTDP
+441 ELLAEITVTNP

-470 DANHWTFTMGSEDIM
+470 DANHWTFTMGTEDIT
-485 LTVELQNKPEPA
+485 LTVELQ
-497 KHKLT
+497 
-502 IAAVEGATV
+502 
-511 TVTVDGNKVESEQEV
+511 
-526 EEGKKLVVSVE
+526 
-537 VTATDKEVESVKL
+537 DK
-550 NTTLATKN
+550 TT
-558 GETYEVEMPKAAAT
+558 
-572 LTVTLKEK
+572 
-580 AAPQPGE
+580 PQPSE

-600 KVMNGTTEVKSGDKV
+600 KVMNGATEIKSGGKV

-653 NMPDAAATLKV
+653 KMPDAAATLTV
-664 VLKEKAAPQPGEG
+664 ALKEKGAPQPEEG

-699 ADTKVKAGI
+699 ADTKVKAGT

-732 KPEADKSYKV
+732 KPEANKSYKV

-750 LVVNLKKAAAVEDA
+750 LVVKLKKATAVEDA

-800 VRAVK
+800 VRTVK

-818 LSAGVYMLVVERN
+818 LPAGVYMLVVERN

>member
-1 MMSIRNISRVALV
+1 MMSIRNIARVALV

-23 STDASAAM
+23 STDASAGM
-31 RTILKFEKAPTGGT
+31 RKKLNFVKNPDGGT
-45 VKVEWR
+45 VKVEFNSN
-51 GSEKDSWKE
+51 GTWKE
-60 KQPGEDVLTAVELKI
+60 KNPGEDVLNGAQLKI
-75 TATATSGKEFE
+75 TATPDSGKEFE
-86 SLLVN
+86 SMQVN

-98 VTTTGAETVYEC
+98 VKTEGTASVYNC
-110 KATGEKGKDEGG
+110 YAAGESGTD
-122 KGVMTIVVAFKTPG
+122 VMNIVVAFKTPG

-179 VTDVTE
+179 VTDNTQ
-185 QVKSVQ
+185 QVKSVK
-191 LNGTDVAKD
+191 LNTTEVAKD
-200 GDNWKAKMPNAAATL
+200 GDNWKAKMPNEAATL

-232 VPEGVELKIED
+232 IPEGVELKIED

-268 VTKKTEG
+268 VTKKPEG

-331 TAKKGAETL
+331 TAKKGTETL

-351 VTLTITLKAGVTKS
+351 VTLTITLKVGVTKS

-390 SKAAE
+390 GKAAE
-395 LAVELVEAAKM
+395 LAVELVEAEKT
-406 HKVTFANGE
+406 HKVIFANGE
-415 GYTIGVTNISGG
+415 DYTIGVTNISGG
-427 AQSINTGDKVAEGT
+427 AQSINTGEKVAEGT

-470 DANHWTFTMGSEDIM
+470 DANHWTFTMGTEDIT
-485 LTVELQNKPEPA
+485 LTVELQ
-497 KHKLT
+497 
-502 IAAVEGATV
+502 
-511 TVTVDGNKVESEQEV
+511 
-526 EEGKKLVVSVE
+526 
-537 VTATDKEVESVKL
+537 DK
-550 NTTLATKN
+550 T
-558 GETYEVEMPKAAAT
+558 
-572 LTVTLKEK
+572 
-580 AAPQPGE
+580 APQPGE
-587 GNVLTIVANGTTV
+587 GNVLTIEANGTTV

-664 VLKEKAAPQPGEG
+664 VLKEKGAPQPGEG

-699 ADTKVKAGI
+699 ADTKVKAGT

-800 VRAVK
+800 VRTVK

-831 GARKA
+831 GVRKA

>member
-1 MMSIRNISRVALV
+1 MSLRNISRVALV

-23 STDASAAM
+23 STDASAGM
-31 RTILKFEKAPTGGT
+31 RKKLNFVKNPDGGT
-45 VKVEWR
+45 VKVEFNSN
-51 GSEKDSWKE
+51 GTWKE
-60 KQPGEDVLTAVELKI
+60 KNPGEDVLNGAQLKI
-75 TATATSGKEFE
+75 TATPDSGKEFE
-86 SLLVN
+86 SMQVN

-98 VTTTGAETVYEC
+98 VKTEGTASVYNC
-110 KATGEKGKDEGG
+110 YAAGESGTD
-122 KGVMTIVVAFKTPG
+122 VMNIVVAFKTPG

-179 VTDVTE
+179 VTDNTQ
-185 QVKSVQ
+185 QVKSVK
-191 LNGTDVAKD
+191 LNTTEVAKD
-200 GDNWKAKMPNAAATL
+200 GDNWKAKMPNEAATL

-232 VPEGVELKIED
+232 IPEGVELKIED

-268 VTKKTEG
+268 VTKKPEG
-275 KLIDKVLFD
+275 KLVDKVLFD

-291 GGKYKA
+291 GGKYKT
-297 DMEDHDVTIKV
+297 DMEDHNVTIKV

-331 TAKKGAETL
+331 TAKKGTEAL

-395 LAVELVEAAKM
+395 LAVELVEAEKT
-406 HKVTFANGE
+406 HKVIFANGE
-415 GYTIGVTNISGG
+415 DYTIGVTNISGG

-441 ELLAEITVTDP
+441 ELLAEITVTDR

-470 DANHWTFTMGSEDIM
+470 DANHWTFTMGTEDIT
-485 LTVELQNKPEPA
+485 LTVELQ
-497 KHKLT
+497 
-502 IAAVEGATV
+502 
-511 TVTVDGNKVESEQEV
+511 
-526 EEGKKLVVSVE
+526 
-537 VTATDKEVESVKL
+537 DK
-550 NTTLATKN
+550 TT
-558 GETYEVEMPKAAAT
+558 
-572 LTVTLKEK
+572 
-580 AAPQPGE
+580 PQPGE

-600 KVMNGTTEVKSGDKV
+600 KVMNGATEVKSGDKV
-615 AKDVKLTVEV
+615 AKEAKLTVEV
-625 SNIPADKEIEKVT
+625 SNVPADKEIEKVT

-664 VLKEKAAPQPGEG
+664 VLKEKGAPQPEEG

-732 KPEADKSYKV
+732 KPEANKSYKV

-778 ELVVSNLAEV
+778 ELVVTNLAEV

-800 VRAVK
+800 VRTVK

-831 GARKA
+831 GVRKA

>member
-141 KLTFTNPEGATVK
+141 KLTSTNPEGATVK

-171 KDLVISVK
+171 KDLVISVE
-179 VTDVTE
+179 VTDNTQ
-185 QVKSVQ
+185 QVKSVK
-191 LNGTDVAKD
+191 LNTTEVAKD
-200 GDNWKAKMPNAAATL
+200 GDNWKAKMPNEAATL

-268 VTKKTEG
+268 VTKKPEG

-331 TAKKGAETL
+331 TAKKGTETL

-390 SKAAE
+390 GKAAE
-395 LAVELVEAAKM
+395 LAVELVEAEKT
-406 HKVTFANGE
+406 HKVTFADGE

-441 ELLAEITVTDP
+441 ELLAEITVTNP

-470 DANHWTFTMGSEDIM
+470 DANHWTFTMGTEDIT
-485 LTVELQNKPEPA
+485 LTVELQ
-497 KHKLT
+497 
-502 IAAVEGATV
+502 
-511 TVTVDGNKVESEQEV
+511 
-526 EEGKKLVVSVE
+526 
-537 VTATDKEVESVKL
+537 DK
-550 NTTLATKN
+550 TT
-558 GETYEVEMPKAAAT
+558 
-572 LTVTLKEK
+572 
-580 AAPQPGE
+580 PQPSE

-600 KVMNGTTEVKSGDKV
+600 KVMNGATEIKSGDKV

-653 NMPDAAATLKV
+653 KMPDAAATLTV
-664 VLKEKAAPQPGEG
+664 ALKEKGAPQPEEG

-699 ADTKVKAGI
+699 ADTKVKAGT

-732 KPEADKSYKV
+732 KPEANKSYKV

>member
-1 MMSIRNISRVALV
+1 MSLRNISRVALV

-23 STDASAAM
+23 STDASAGM
-31 RTILKFEKAPTGGT
+31 RKKLNFVKNPDGGT
-45 VKVEWR
+45 VKVEFNSNGTWQ
-51 GSEKDSWKE
+51 EKN
-60 KQPGEDVLTAVELKI
+60 PGEDVLNGVQLKI
-75 TATATSGKEFE
+75 TATPNSGKEFE
-86 SLLVN
+86 SMLVN

-98 VTTTGAETVYEC
+98 VKTEGTASVYNC
-110 KATGEKGKDEGG
+110 YAAGESGTD
-122 KGVMTIVVAFKTPG
+122 VMNIVVAFKTPG

-179 VTDVTE
+179 VTDDTQ
-185 QVKSVQ
+185 QVKSVK
-191 LNGTDVAKD
+191 LNTTEVAKD
-200 GDNWKAKMPNAAATL
+200 GDNWKAKMPNEAAML

-232 VPEGVELKIED
+232 IPEGVELKIED

-268 VTKKTEG
+268 VTKKPEG
-275 KLIDKVLFD
+275 KLIDKVLLD

-291 GGKYKA
+291 GGKYKT
-297 DMEDHDVTIKV
+297 DMEAHDVTIKV

-331 TAKKGAETL
+331 TAKKGTEIL
-340 TSPAQVAVGED
+340 TSPAQVAAGED

-390 SKAAE
+390 GKAAE
-395 LAVELVEAAKM
+395 LAVELVEAEKT
-406 HKVTFANGE
+406 HKVTFADGE

-441 ELLAEITVTDP
+441 ELLAEITVTNP
-452 KKEVKVVKANTT
+452 NKEVKVVKANTI

-470 DANHWTFTMGSEDIM
+470 DANHWTFTMGTEDIT
-485 LTVELQNKPEPA
+485 LTVELQ
-497 KHKLT
+497 
-502 IAAVEGATV
+502 
-511 TVTVDGNKVESEQEV
+511 
-526 EEGKKLVVSVE
+526 
-537 VTATDKEVESVKL
+537 DK
-550 NTTLATKN
+550 TT
-558 GETYEVEMPKAAAT
+558 
-572 LTVTLKEK
+572 
-580 AAPQPGE
+580 PQPGE
-587 GNVLTIVANGTTV
+587 GNVLTIEANGTTV

-615 AKDVKLTVEV
+615 AKDAKLMVEV

-653 NMPDAAATLKV
+653 KMPDAAATLKV
-664 VLKEKAAPQPGEG
+664 VLKEKGAPQPEEG

-699 ADTKVKAGI
+699 ADTKVKAGT

-800 VRAVK
+800 VRTVK

>member
-1 MMSIRNISRVALV
+1 MSLRNISRVALV

-23 STDASAAM
+23 STDASAGM
-31 RTILKFEKAPTGGT
+31 RKKLNFVKNPDGGT
-45 VKVEWR
+45 VKVEFNSN
-51 GSEKDSWKE
+51 GTWKE
-60 KQPGEDVLTAVELKI
+60 KNPGEDVLNGAQLKI
-75 TATATSGKEFE
+75 TATPDSGKEFE
-86 SLLVN
+86 SMQVN

-98 VTTTGAETVYEC
+98 VKTEGTASVYNC
-110 KATGEKGKDEGG
+110 YAAGESGTD
-122 KGVMTIVVAFKTPG
+122 VMNIVVAFKTPG

-179 VTDVTE
+179 VTDNTQ
-185 QVKSVQ
+185 QVKSVK
-191 LNGTDVAKD
+191 LNTTEVAKD
-200 GDNWKAKMPNAAATL
+200 GDNWKAKMPNEAATL

-232 VPEGVELKIED
+232 IPEGVELKIED

-268 VTKKTEG
+268 VTKKPEG

-331 TAKKGAETL
+331 TAKKGTETL

-351 VTLTITLKAGVTKS
+351 VTLTITLKVGVTKS

-390 SKAAE
+390 GKAAE
-395 LAVELVEAAKM
+395 LAVELVEAEKT
-406 HKVTFANGE
+406 HKVIFANGE
-415 GYTIGVTNISGG
+415 DYTIGVTNISGG
-427 AQSINTGDKVAEGT
+427 AQSINTGEKVAEGT
-441 ELLAEITVTDP
+441 ELLAEITVTNP

-470 DANHWTFTMGSEDIM
+470 DANHWTFTMGTEDIT
-485 LTVELQNKPEPA
+485 LTVELQ
-497 KHKLT
+497 
-502 IAAVEGATV
+502 
-511 TVTVDGNKVESEQEV
+511 
-526 EEGKKLVVSVE
+526 
-537 VTATDKEVESVKL
+537 DK
-550 NTTLATKN
+550 TT
-558 GETYEVEMPKAAAT
+558 
-572 LTVTLKEK
+572 
-580 AAPQPGE
+580 PQPSE

-600 KVMNGTTEVKSGDKV
+600 KVMNGATEIKSGDKV

-664 VLKEKAAPQPGEG
+664 VLKEKGAPQPEEG

-732 KPEADKSYKV
+732 KPEANKSYKV

-800 VRAVK
+800 VRTVK

-818 LSAGVYMLVVERN
+818 LPAGVYMLVVERN

>member
-1 MMSIRNISRVALV
+1 MSLRNISRVALV

-23 STDASAAM
+23 STDASAGM
-31 RTILKFEKAPTGGT
+31 RKKLNFVKNPDGGT
-45 VKVEWR
+45 VKVEFNSN
-51 GSEKDSWKE
+51 GTWKE
-60 KQPGEDVLTAVELKI
+60 KNPGEDVLNGAQLKI
-75 TATATSGKEFE
+75 TATPDSGKEFE
-86 SLLVN
+86 SMQVN

-98 VTTTGAETVYEC
+98 VKTEGTASVYNC
-110 KATGEKGKDEGG
+110 YAAGESGTD
-122 KGVMTIVVAFKTPG
+122 VMNIVVAFKTPG

-171 KDLVISVK
+171 KDLVISVE
-179 VTDVTE
+179 VTDNTQ
-185 QVKSVQ
+185 QVKSVK
-191 LNGTDVAKD
+191 LNTTEVAKD
-200 GDNWKAKMPNAAATL
+200 GDNWKAKMPNEAATL

-268 VTKKTEG
+268 VTKKPEG
-275 KLIDKVLFD
+275 KLVDKVLFD

-291 GGKYKA
+291 GGKYKT
-297 DMEDHDVTIKV
+297 DMEAHNVTIKV

-314 AAPKYAFTFAG
+314 AAQKFAFTFAG

-331 TAKKGAETL
+331 TAKKGTETL

-376 KKGTAANEWMFTMP
+376 KKGTAADEWMFTMP
-390 SKAAE
+390 GKAAE
-395 LAVELVEAAKM
+395 LAVELVEAAKT
-406 HKVTFANGE
+406 HKVTFADGE

-441 ELLAEITVTDP
+441 ELLAEITVTNP

-470 DANHWTFTMGSEDIM
+470 DANHWTFTMGTEDIT
-485 LTVELQNKPEPA
+485 LTVELQ
-497 KHKLT
+497 
-502 IAAVEGATV
+502 
-511 TVTVDGNKVESEQEV
+511 
-526 EEGKKLVVSVE
+526 
-537 VTATDKEVESVKL
+537 DK
-550 NTTLATKN
+550 TT
-558 GETYEVEMPKAAAT
+558 
-572 LTVTLKEK
+572 
-580 AAPQPGE
+580 PQPSE
-587 GNVLTIVANGTTV
+587 GNVLTIEANGTTV
-600 KVMNGTTEVKSGDKV
+600 KVMNGATEVKSGDKV
-615 AKDVKLTVEV
+615 AKDVKLMVEV

-664 VLKEKAAPQPGEG
+664 VLKEKGAPQPEEG

-800 VRAVK
+800 VRTVK

-818 LSAGVYMLVVERN
+818 LPAGVYMLVVERS

>member
-171 KDLVISVK
+171 KDLVISVE
-179 VTDVTE
+179 VTDNTQ
-185 QVKSVQ
+185 QVKSVK
-191 LNGTDVAKD
+191 LNTTEVAKD
-200 GDNWKAKMPNAAATL
+200 GDNWKAKMPNEAATL

-268 VTKKTEG
+268 VTKKPEG

-331 TAKKGAETL
+331 TAKKGTETL

-390 SKAAE
+390 GKAAE
-395 LAVELVEAAKM
+395 LAVELVEAEKT
-406 HKVTFANGE
+406 HKVTFADGE

-441 ELLAEITVTDP
+441 ELLAEITVTNP

-470 DANHWTFTMGSEDIM
+470 DANHWTFTMGTEDIT
-485 LTVELQNKPEPA
+485 LTVELQ
-497 KHKLT
+497 
-502 IAAVEGATV
+502 
-511 TVTVDGNKVESEQEV
+511 
-526 EEGKKLVVSVE
+526 
-537 VTATDKEVESVKL
+537 DK
-550 NTTLATKN
+550 TT
-558 GETYEVEMPKAAAT
+558 
-572 LTVTLKEK
+572 
-580 AAPQPGE
+580 PQPSE

-600 KVMNGTTEVKSGDKV
+600 KVMNGATEIKSGGKV

-653 NMPDAAATLKV
+653 KMPDAAATLTV
-664 VLKEKAAPQPGEG
+664 ALKEKGAPQPEEG

-699 ADTKVKAGI
+699 ADTKVKAGT

-732 KPEADKSYKV
+732 KPEANKSYKV
-742 KMSATEAT
+742 KMSAAEAT

-800 VRAVK
+800 VRTVK

>member
-1 MMSIRNISRVALV
+1 MSLRNISRVALV

-23 STDASAAM
+23 STDASAGM
-31 RTILKFEKAPTGGT
+31 RKKLNFVKNPDGGT
-45 VKVEWR
+45 VKVEFNSN
-51 GSEKDSWKE
+51 GTWKE
-60 KQPGEDVLTAVELKI
+60 KNPGEDVLNGAQLKI
-75 TATATSGKEFE
+75 TATPDSGKEFE
-86 SLLVN
+86 SMQVN

-98 VTTTGAETVYEC
+98 VKTEGTASVYNC
-110 KATGEKGKDEGG
+110 YAAGESGTD
-122 KGVMTIVVAFKTPG
+122 VMNIVVAFKTPG

-179 VTDVTE
+179 VTDNTQ
-185 QVKSVQ
+185 QVKSVK
-191 LNGTDVAKD
+191 LNATEVAKD
-200 GDNWKAKMPNAAATL
+200 GDNWKAKMPNEAATL

-232 VPEGVELKIED
+232 IPEGVELKIED

-268 VTKKTEG
+268 VTKKPEG
-275 KLIDKVLFD
+275 KLVDKVLFD

-291 GGKYKA
+291 GGKYKT

-331 TAKKGAETL
+331 TAKKGTETL

-351 VTLTITLKAGVTKS
+351 VTLTITLKVGVTKS

-390 SKAAE
+390 GKAAE
-395 LAVELVEAAKM
+395 LAVELVEAEKT
-406 HKVTFANGE
+406 HKVIFANGE
-415 GYTIGVTNISGG
+415 DYTIGVTNISGG
-427 AQSINTGDKVAEGT
+427 AQSINTGEKVAEGT
-441 ELLAEITVTDP
+441 ELLAEITVTNP

-470 DANHWTFTMGSEDIM
+470 DANHWTFTMGTEDIT
-485 LTVELQNKPEPA
+485 LTVELQ
-497 KHKLT
+497 
-502 IAAVEGATV
+502 
-511 TVTVDGNKVESEQEV
+511 
-526 EEGKKLVVSVE
+526 
-537 VTATDKEVESVKL
+537 DK
-550 NTTLATKN
+550 T
-558 GETYEVEMPKAAAT
+558 
-572 LTVTLKEK
+572 
-580 AAPQPGE
+580 APQPGE
-587 GNVLTIVANGTTV
+587 GNVLTIEANGTTV

-664 VLKEKAAPQPGEG
+664 VLKEKGAPQPGEG

-699 ADTKVKAGI
+699 ADTKVKAGT

-800 VRAVK
+800 VLTVK

-831 GARKA
+831 GVRKA

>member
-171 KDLVISVK
+171 KDLVISVE
-179 VTDVTE
+179 VTDNTQ
-185 QVKSVQ
+185 QVKSVK
-191 LNGTDVAKD
+191 LNTTEVAKD
-200 GDNWKAKMPNAAATL
+200 GDNWKAKMPNEAATL

-268 VTKKTEG
+268 VTKKPEG

-331 TAKKGAETL
+331 TAKKGTETL

-390 SKAAE
+390 GKAAE
-395 LAVELVEAAKM
+395 LAVELVEAEKT

-415 GYTIGVTNISGG
+415 GYSIGVTNISGG

-470 DANHWTFTMGSEDIM
+470 DANHWTFTMGTEDIT
-485 LTVELQNKPEPA
+485 LTVELQ
-497 KHKLT
+497 
-502 IAAVEGATV
+502 
-511 TVTVDGNKVESEQEV
+511 
-526 EEGKKLVVSVE
+526 
-537 VTATDKEVESVKL
+537 DK
-550 NTTLATKN
+550 TT
-558 GETYEVEMPKAAAT
+558 
-572 LTVTLKEK
+572 
-580 AAPQPGE
+580 PQPGE

-600 KVMNGTTEVKSGDKV
+600 KVMNGATEVKSGDKV
-615 AKDVKLTVEV
+615 AKEAKLTVEV
-625 SNIPADKEIEKVT
+625 SNVPADKEIEKVT

-664 VLKEKAAPQPGEG
+664 VLKEKGAPQPEEG

-732 KPEADKSYKV
+732 KPEANKSYKV

-778 ELVVSNLAEV
+778 ELVVTNLAEV

-800 VRAVK
+800 VRTVK

-831 GARKA
+831 GVRKA

>member
-60 KQPGEDVLTAVELKI
+60 KQPGEDVLPAVELKI

-122 KGVMTIVVAFKTPG
+122 KGVMTIVVAFKAPG

-171 KDLVISVK
+171 KDLVISVE
-179 VTDVTE
+179 VTDNTQ
-185 QVKSVQ
+185 QVKSVK
-191 LNGTDVAKD
+191 LNTTEVAKD
-200 GDNWKAKMPNAAATL
+200 GDNWKAKMPNEAATL

-268 VTKKTEG
+268 VTKKPEG

-331 TAKKGAETL
+331 TAKKGTETL

-390 SKAAE
+390 GKAAE
-395 LAVELVEAAKM
+395 LAVELVEAEKT
-406 HKVTFANGE
+406 HKVTFADGE

-441 ELLAEITVTDP
+441 ELLAEITVTNP

-470 DANHWTFTMGSEDIM
+470 DANHWTFTMGTEDIT
-485 LTVELQNKPEPA
+485 LTVELQ
-497 KHKLT
+497 
-502 IAAVEGATV
+502 
-511 TVTVDGNKVESEQEV
+511 
-526 EEGKKLVVSVE
+526 
-537 VTATDKEVESVKL
+537 DK
-550 NTTLATKN
+550 TT
-558 GETYEVEMPKAAAT
+558 
-572 LTVTLKEK
+572 
-580 AAPQPGE
+580 PQPSE

-600 KVMNGTTEVKSGDKV
+600 KVMNGATEIKSGDKV

-638 LNEVEMTLVEGKYEG
+638 LNEVEMTSVEGKYEG

-664 VLKEKAAPQPGEG
+664 VLKEKGAPQPEEG

-732 KPEADKSYKV
+732 KPEANKSYKV

-800 VRAVK
+800 VRTVK

-818 LSAGVYMLVVERN
+818 LPAGVYMLVVERN